1 MKIAELMNNIF
12 IETDTIKM
20 NHLIINFLTGDKYD
34 LKAIDDA
41 VHLLDSTLTN
51 SIVSD
56 SLHTYDDIAL
66 AICRILYTAGLW
78 RSLCDFYFIV
88 SMRPLKLGFEIERK
102 FKCTDERELIARY
115 AYNDTVVRMT
125 VDDSRP
131 CIRRKQTIID
141 EVRF

>member
-1 MKIAELMNNIF
+1 MTIIELMNDIF

-20 NHLIINFLTGDKYD
+20 NHFITNFLTDKKYD
-34 LKAIDDA
+34 NKQLEDAI
-41 VHLLDSTLTN
+41 HLLDSPLTN
-51 SIVSD
+51 SIKIDELSNE
-56 SLHTYDDIAL
+56 TITL